1 MWTARRLVAIS
12 TIGPRTVTCRSGDE
26 SGRWRGSG
34 ECRTCRNSLRRT
46 PRSIITLTSTA
57 TSTAVRR
64 SNQNAT
70 PLFSN
75 GVGFWLDRAGLGQGC
90 WRRVRIRLTA
100 PIRELVVAAM
110 AELEEAVVAGLPAQA
125 PGSGKREIELG
136 LSALRK
142 RIGEAVRRVAK
153 AQRRLSDVS

>member
-1 MWTARRLVAIS
+1 
-12 TIGPRTVTCRSGDE
+12 
-26 SGRWRGSG
+26 
-34 ECRTCRNSLRRT
+34 
-46 PRSIITLTSTA
+46 
-57 TSTAVRR
+57 
-64 SNQNAT
+64 
-70 PLFSN
+70 
-75 GVGFWLDRAGLGQGC
+75 
-90 WRRVRIRLTA
+90 
-100 PIRELVVAAM
+100 M